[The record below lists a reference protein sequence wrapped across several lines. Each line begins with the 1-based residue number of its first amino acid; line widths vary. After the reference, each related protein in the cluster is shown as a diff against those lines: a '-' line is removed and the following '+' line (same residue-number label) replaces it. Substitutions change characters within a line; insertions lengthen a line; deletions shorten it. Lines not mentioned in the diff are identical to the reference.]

1 MTYVITIRL
10 PNSRRPSLAR
20 VRLQKLM
27 THIDAGFTEQER
39 PRWIV
44 GNTLRG
50 NTALGLQRFTPTKGT
65 GS

>member
-27 THIDAGFTEQER
+27 QHIDAGLTEHER

-50 NTALGLQRFTPTKGT
+50 NATLGLQRLTPTKGT
-65 GS
+65 PS